1 MARFGTEERLQHA
14 NRGWAVRR
22 TTEIALTALGIVL
35 LLPRGHGDSPHRL
48 ETRPSSPLRR
58 RNRCR

>member
-1 MARFGTEERLQHA
+1 MVRFGTEERLQHA

-22 TTEIALTALGIVL
+22 TTEIALTARIEATET
-35 LLPRGHGDSPHRL
+35 RRHRL
-48 ETRPSSPLRR
+48 EMRPSSPLRR